1 MNYNLLYML
10 MEKVTAVTSGKGNAE
25 TVGIILWAG
34 SQKKYSLFPSS
45 PSVYLASQVAH
56 YNLQRGS
63 CYKVSLLKQ

>member
-34 SQKKYSLFPSS
+34 SQKK
-45 PSVYLASQVAH
+45 
-56 YNLQRGS
+56 
-63 CYKVSLLKQ
+63 